1 MWGKYWKKVIKNLIS
16 NIYIYIYIYIYIK
29 GDHESI
35 KTNSQMILT
44 SEIFLLVNLALKYA
58 LQVSFLD

>member
-1 MWGKYWKKVIKNLIS
+1 VGKILKKSYKEPDFK
-16 NIYIYIYIYIYIK
+16 YIYIYIK

>member
-1 MWGKYWKKVIKNLIS
+1 VGKILKKSYKEPDFK
-16 NIYIYIYIYIYIK
+16 YIYIYIYIK